1 MTDEQQRLEV
11 SPPMFRNAPFTFIFY
26 LLLIPVFGLGIIL
39 LLVWFVKV
47 KTTRMVID
55 GNDLLYEQG
64 VLSKERAQLRT
75 DSVRTVTVSQSLG
88 QRMFGTG
95 DVDVYTAG
103 DEPEVKLRG
112 MPDPADIRERLLG
125 RVGAD

>member
-39 LLVWFVKV
+39 LLIWFVKV

-95 DVDVYTAG
+95 DIDVYTAG
-103 DEPEVKLRG
+103 DEPEVRLRG

>member
-39 LLVWFVKV
+39 LLIWFVKV

-75 DSVRTVTVSQSLG
+75 DSVRTVTVNQSLG

-95 DVDVYTAG
+95 DIDVYTAG
-103 DEPEVKLRG
+103 DEPEVRLRG

>member
-1 MTDEQQRLEV
+1 MTDEHQRLEV

-39 LLVWFVKV
+39 LLIWFVKV

-75 DSVRTVTVSQSLG
+75 DSVRTVTVNQSLG

-95 DVDVYTAG
+95 DIDVYTAG
-103 DEPEVKLRG
+103 DEPEVRLRG

>member
-39 LLVWFVKV
+39 LLVWFVKA